1 MGVRADLHVAAVLAL
16 VAVGVHVPDDR
27 VGDLADG
34 VRQHRDRPDA
44 DHLVDRRRE
53 RDRRSGHRRDPRAPD
68 AGGDD
73 DDVRLEVALVGP
85 DPGDVPVLDVDPD
98 DLGHRR
104 QTERTERLG
113 ALAHD
118 RARPERVDDADPRRR
133 EATEKDVGVHV
144 GDHRLDLLGGDQ
156 LGLDPP
162 RSGRRHPALELLHPL
177 GRPGDLDPAALGK
190 DAHLLVLHDAV
201 RGQRGHLARV
211 VGQEDEVGGVA
222 RRAARVRE
230 RALLD
235 LDDVRPAEAGKVVD
249 EAVADDPGTDDD
261 DARGT
266 RWRAQTILLEPTPD
280 WSCAGRMTASD
291 DGVGGHSTGADG
303 RHGRFGDRSGRHHDG
318 YDGRRP
324 SVGRRHEESPQP

>member
-34 VRQHRDRPDA
+34 VGQHRDGPDA

-53 RDRRSGHRRDPRAPD
+53 RDRRPGHRGDPRAPD

-73 DDVRLEVALVGP
+73 DDVGFEVTLVGP
-85 DPGDVPVLDVDPD
+85 DPGDVPVLDVDPR

-104 QTERTERLG
+104 QTQRTQRLG

-133 EATEKDVGVHV
+133 EATEEDLGVDV
-144 GDHRLDLLGGDQ
+144 GDHRLDLLGGDE

-162 RSGRRHPALELLHPL
+162 RAGRRHPALELLHPL
-177 GRPGDLDPAALGK
+177 RRPGDLDAAALGE
-190 DAHLLVLHDAV
+190 DAHLLVLLDAV
-201 RGQRGHLARV
+201 RGQCGHLARV

-222 RRAARVRE
+222 GRAARVRE

-235 LDDVRPAEAGKVVD
+235 LDDVRPAETREVVD

-280 WSCAGRMTASD
+280 WSCAGR
-291 DGVGGHSTGADG
+291 
-303 RHGRFGDRSGRHHDG
+303 HDVQ
-318 YDGRRP
+318 R
-324 SVGRRHEESPQP
+324 